1 MATCILRER
10 LFEVYK
16 HTNKINGKSY
26 IGLTCS
32 GVRGRLY
39 SHESAARLGSQL
51 PFHRAIRRYGIEAF
65 ETTVLASCFGQ
76 AAACQFEILLI
87 KEFGTFGNGGYNATL
102 GGEGASGTTITK
114 ARRKAI
120 SKQFKE
126 LVRTDQHKARIS
138 AALKGR
144 DNSIAVAAAA
154 NAKRGVPQD
163 LVRKAASLAALE
175 KARNAWLGGVQSP
188 ESRAAM
194 RKSKSRAIVIEW
206 PDGTKD
212 ERITTLSAISE
223 EYGMSVPGLS
233 MAIAKCRAIRYHKA
247 LSGCKL
253 SWG

>member
-1 MATCILRER
+1 MANSILSER

-16 HTNKINGKSY
+16 HTNKISGKSY
-26 IGLTCS
+26 IGITCT
-32 GVRGRLY
+32 GVRSRMY
-39 SHESAARLGSQL
+39 SHESAARLGSNL
-51 PFHRAIRRYGIEAF
+51 PFHRAIRRYGVDSF
-65 ETTVLASCFGQ
+65 ETMVLASCIGNE
-76 AAACQFEILLI
+76 AACDVEKILI
-87 KEFGTFGNGGYNATL
+87 HEHGTFGKGGYNATL
-102 GGEGASGTTITK
+102 GGEGTSGTKITK

-144 DNSIAVAAAA
+144 DNSVAVAAAA

-175 KARNAWLGGVQSP
+175 KARNAWLGGTQSE
-188 ESRAAM
+188 ESKAAM

-212 ERITTLSAISE
+212 ERVTTLGAISE
-223 EYGMSVPGLS
+223 EYGMSTAGLS
-233 MAIAKCRAIRYHKA
+233 QAILKGRVIRYHKA
-247 LSGCKL
+247 LRGCKL